1 MSKISKAL
9 DKYKKEHNLSSA
21 QIFNLEDAK
30 LPGSALNEGK
40 DRFARKGVGAEAA
53 KQSVQPH
60 PPQKESSASTETA
73 SRETVHH
80 PDDHPEM
87 EGTVSEPQRKPHFV
101 LADRQAEKTVS
112 QEIKNKEKTP
122 HREDEAAVSSEPGS
136 LGRIDPNLVSIV
148 NPGCIE
154 SEIFKVLR
162 AKILF
167 PTAGSPP
174 KSILV
179 TSAAPG
185 EGKSFTASN
194 LAVNLAQNI
203 ENHVLL
209 MDCDL
214 RRPTIHKLFGF
225 GTVEGLS
232 ENLSNGNRLSSLFL
246 KTGIGKLTVL
256 PSGKPPANPSELLSS
271 EKMAGLIEELKN
283 RYDDRFLIIDSP
295 PPIVAPETTALAKL
309 VDGIILVIKSGSTPL
324 HLVEELI
331 DTLGRKKILG
341 AVINR
346 YDSRI
351 SFGSYGYKKYSKYY
365 RSKP

>member
-1 MSKISKAL
+1 MSKLSKAL
-9 DKYKKEHNLSSA
+9 DKYRKENNLTATQISSLQDTKAAKKSRPPKRPTLFLKREARSQEPSA
-21 QIFNLEDAK
+21 SIKKSPREIKPASKSEQA
-30 LPGSALNEGK
+30 PAPAEGK
-40 DRFARKGVGAEAA
+40 ESVRPVTKQVEQAPAA
-53 KQSVQPH
+53 P
-60 PPQKESSASTETA
+60 
-73 SRETVHH
+73 
-80 PDDHPEM
+80 
-87 EGTVSEPQRKPHFV
+87 SEPAKAGIPLNRY
-101 LADRQAEKTVS
+101 S
-112 QEIKNKEKTP
+112 Q
-122 HREDEAAVSSEPGS
+122 
-136 LGRIDPNLVSIV
+136 NLVSIV

-174 KSILV
+174 KSILI

-232 ENLSNGNRLSSLFL
+232 ENLSNGNGLSSLFL

-271 EKMAGLIEELKN
+271 EKMAALIEELKN

-295 PPIVAPETTALAKL
+295 PPIVAPETTALAKH

-331 DTLGRKKILG
+331 DNLGREKILG

-365 RSKP
+365 RS